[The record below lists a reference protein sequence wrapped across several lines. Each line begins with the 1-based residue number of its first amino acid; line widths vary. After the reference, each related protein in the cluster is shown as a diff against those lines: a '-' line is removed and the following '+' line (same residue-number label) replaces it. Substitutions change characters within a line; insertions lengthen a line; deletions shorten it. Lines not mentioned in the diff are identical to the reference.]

1 MGISFIGKILMIL
14 ENAFN
19 SFHLIGLFSVVI
31 IKPVKFLKN
40 LPPFSETKF
49 SAEGY
54 GY

>member
-19 SFHLIGLFSVVI
+19 SFHFIGLFSVVI